1 MKNGTYLLLFFLLS
15 QVTIG
20 QGVFSNQTNTAL
32 QKVIEDFPNRFRNI
46 KGEPVSEKNSTDYK
60 SKVEM
65 PGAINCVISSNGHQ
79 KDSYT
84 WKAQLYQSADF
95 EQARKKFSELYN
107 QIHNTIIKI
116 EGEKPVILNG
126 KYEAPD
132 DEKKSASINFHVLPS
147 TGAMS
152 RLRVELSLQES
163 TGTWTIMLNVLDQ
176 NTSIDLASGK

>member
-79 KDSYT
+79 KDNYT

-95 EQARKKFSELYN
+95 EQARKNSANCITRF
-107 QIHNTIIKI
+107 IIPSSKL
-116 EGEKPVILNG
+116 K
-126 KYEAPD
+126 A
-132 DEKKSASINFHVLPS
+132 KSP
-147 TGAMS
+147 
-152 RLRVELSLQES
+152 LSLTVNTKRPTTKKICQHQLPRTAVNRRYES
-163 TGTWTIMLNVLDQ
+163 PESRTFAAGINRHMDHHAQ
-176 NTSIDLASGK
+176 CA